1 MSNYEPMVY
10 GLSDKE
16 VKAFS
21 LAIAK
26 ANEAKKWMDALKA
39 NTDAYEDAVIAYGMY
54 LAAAKYFV
62 ERSK

>member
-1 MSNYEPMVY
+1 MNNYEVVAY
-10 GLSDKE
+10 GLNEKE

-26 ANEAKKWMDALKA
+26 ADEAKKWMSALKA

-54 LAAAKYFV
+54 LAAVKYFV
-62 ERSK
+62 EKSK